1 MKVSAMNSGIPVQL
15 HEQCLIASI
24 QVDLSH
30 SLLDQFR
37 QEILQ
42 RTVEQGNIRGVV
54 FDLSGLQ
61 IIDLPDFE
69 GIVRII
75 DMIRL
80 MGYRTII
87 SGLRPEVISSLV
99 MLDADIDGLVGVA
112 GLDEAVEKINEM
124 SGV

>member
-1 MKVSAMNSGIPVQL
+1 MNSGIPVQL

-37 QEILQ
+37 QEMLQ
-42 RTVEQGNIRGVV
+42 RIVEQGNIRGVV

-69 GIVRII
+69 EIVRII

-112 GLDEAVEKINEM
+112 GLDEALEKINEM
-124 SGV
+124 NGV

>member
-42 RTVEQGNIRGVV
+42 KTVEQGNIRGVV